1 MRWLFIYCL
10 VCLVLPLQALAN
22 EESPDQDVTAKVEAE
37 EEVEIR
43 EEDEAVIAE
52 LELIE
57 LLELL
62 ENMNALASMED
73 SE

>member
-10 VCLVLPLQALAN
+10 ICLVLPLQVLAN
-22 EESPDQDVTAKVEAE
+22 EESPDQEVAAKVAAE